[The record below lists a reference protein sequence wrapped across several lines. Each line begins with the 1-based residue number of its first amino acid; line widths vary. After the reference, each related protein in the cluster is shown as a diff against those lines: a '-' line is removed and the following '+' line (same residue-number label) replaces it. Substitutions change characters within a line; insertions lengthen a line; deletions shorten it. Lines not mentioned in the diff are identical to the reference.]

1 VQGTSDQYDD
11 SGEPILRDVVDV
23 FPPRLDYRAA
33 DYTNIARDNSSVF
46 LVAVNAPATLSGA
59 HVTQNTD
66 NDTTYTAGV
75 NVRTN
80 TLSDF
85 MNIAGGGGVEED
97 IRLNNIWNSTAQRL
111 PDNNSGATD
120 YDRVVLTFT
129 GSDNISVSGG
139 AFAYYSRPE
148 VDDITNNNIYS
159 TITNAGRGN
168 IIDTIQATDGVN
180 DNASIAVD
188 EVDGNKLVFL
198 FPDIEAWTFDPG
210 ESMTSHR
217 LVLDN
222 VSINGT
228 PYVISIAPPTGTA
241 LIGTSGTDDA
251 ASTDDASAQGI
262 SVTYYRKVWLET
274 SDNVSVIQTAD
285 VVSAERDNNTTL
297 TFMEDLAATTAVTA
311 SSRGVNYVD
320 DATDTDT
327 VLDQTTTTGI
337 TNFTHTASATDN
349 VATINHVTSFGETPT
364 ANELIGHDASI
375 TLTAVDEA
383 GNSST
388 VTITRRRGHGSA
400 SVNGDTV
407 ITNQISGTALGLD

>member
-1 VQGTSDQYDD
+1 
-11 SGEPILRDVVDV
+11 
-23 FPPRLDYRAA
+23 
-33 DYTNIARDNSSVF
+33 
-46 LVAVNAPATLSGA
+46 
-59 HVTQNTD
+59 
-66 NDTTYTAGV
+66 
-75 NVRTN
+75 
-80 TLSDF
+80 
-85 MNIAGGGGVEED
+85 
-97 IRLNNIWNSTAQRL
+97 LNNIWNSTAQRL
-111 PDNNSGATD
+111 PDNNTGATD

-168 IIDTIQATDGVN
+168 IIDTIQAADGVN

-198 FPDIEAWTFDPG
+198 FPDIQAWTFDTD

-241 LIGTSGTDDA
+241 LIGTLGTDDA

-320 DATDTDT
+320 TDADA
-327 VLDQTTTTGI
+327 VLNDNTTTGI
-337 TNFTHTASATDN
+337 TNFTHTASVTDN
-349 VATINHVTSFGETPT
+349 VTTINHVTSFGETPT

>member
-1 VQGTSDQYDD
+1 
-11 SGEPILRDVVDV
+11 
-23 FPPRLDYRAA
+23 
-33 DYTNIARDNSSVF
+33 
-46 LVAVNAPATLSGA
+46 
-59 HVTQNTD
+59 
-66 NDTTYTAGV
+66 
-75 NVRTN
+75 
-80 TLSDF
+80 
-85 MNIAGGGGVEED
+85 MNINAGGGVEED

-120 YDRVVLTFT
+120 YDRVVLTFD
-129 GSDNISVSGG
+129 SNSSISVSGG

-148 VDDITNNNIYS
+148 VDDITNDNIYS

-168 IIDTIQATDGVN
+168 IIDTIQAADGVN

-198 FPDIEAWTFDPG
+198 FPDIQAWTFDTG

-241 LIGTSGTDDA
+241 LITTSTDDA
-251 ASTDDASAQGI
+251 ASTDSASAQGI

-297 TFMEDLAATTAVTA
+297 TFMEDLAATTTVVTA
-311 SSRGVNYVD
+311 SDRGVNYVD
-320 DATDTDT
+320 DATDADA

-337 TNFTHTASATDN
+337 TNFTHTASVTNN

-364 ANELIGHDASI
+364 TNELIGHDASI
-375 TLTAVDEA
+375 TLTASDEA

-400 SVNGDTV
+400 TANGDTV
-407 ITNQISGTALGLD
+407 ITNQISGTALGL